1 MLGLLWNHFFPPL
14 NIIDQS
20 CEEDCLNLKMVL
32 PPKNHKTSTFPD
44 ASKTSSVPESLQPK
58 YWTYE
63 TMRATKTL
71 NLLPSGTISVGKQN
85 PQKQRPGNV
94 ATSKNSLAGE
104 VFFTL
109 NSLINQ
115 SGKKMSA
122 PRGFG
127 ECMQFSERNHMAKNQ
142 CNSLQLSPAEGHC
155 PHLLCRRPCRP
166 PPPPHPA
173 PSLGQVLPILCLV

>member
-1 MLGLLWNHFFPPL
+1 M
-14 NIIDQS
+14 
-20 CEEDCLNLKMVL
+20 
-32 PPKNHKTSTFPD
+32 
-44 ASKTSSVPESLQPK
+44 
-58 YWTYE
+58 
-63 TMRATKTL
+63 
-71 NLLPSGTISVGKQN
+71 GKQN

-115 SGKKMSA
+115 RGKKMSA

-155 PHLLCRRPCRP
+155 PHLLLQETL
-166 PPPPHPA
+166 PA
-173 PSLGQVLPILCLV
+173 SPTSTPSSFPGPGASNFMLSLNTLAGVVSC